1 MGNAVSPVVAG
12 ALGRCLAKAAA
23 ATSPAGEAV
32 ISVPDPVAE
41 AVSIL
46 LTIWLP
52 ESVGQSNGSSCLR
65 RAFRIWKHEHAQ

>member
-23 ATSPAGEAV
+23 AASPAGEAV

-41 AVSIL
+41 AVSHFRSLHATRQPASRHAPRRVHHACHL
-46 LTIWLP
+46 L
-52 ESVGQSNGSSCLR
+52 
-65 RAFRIWKHEHAQ
+65 